1 MGLNNNNEGER
12 PGWLEE
18 LCIRIRTCGGA
29 INYILFTLGLLRFGL
44 GDPTKV
50 SISREH
56 EAVPTYRC
64 PCCRSLTLHGR
75 GGFEMCPVCWWE
87 DDGQDDHDAPVVRGG
102 PNGRISLAE
111 ARENYRR
118 FGASEACYA
127 GSVRKPQPEEMES
140 PPLAP

>member
-1 MGLNNNNEGER
+1 MGLSGEAQASR
-12 PGWLEE
+12 PNSRSLM
-18 LCIRIRTCGGA
+18 IRIRASG
-29 INYILFTLGLLRFGL
+29 GLLNFVLVKFGL
-44 GDPTKV
+44 GDPSNV

-56 EAVPTYRC
+56 ETAPTYRC

-87 DDGQDDHDAPVVRGG
+87 DDGQDEHDLDTMRGG
-102 PNGRISLAE
+102 PNGTLSSRE

-118 FGASEACYA
+118 FGASEALYA
-127 GSVRKPQPEEMES
+127 DRVRKPRPEEMES

>member
-1 MGLNNNNEGER
+1 MGLSGNERKR
-12 PGWLEE
+12 PGWFEE
-18 LCIRIRTCGGA
+18 LGIQIRASG
-29 INYILFTLGLLRFGL
+29 GLLNYVLFKLGL

-56 EAVPTYRC
+56 EAVPSYRC

-87 DDGQDDHDAPVVRGG
+87 DDGQDDHDAHVVRGG

-127 GSVRKPQPEEMES
+127 DSVRKPRPEELES

>member
-1 MGLNNNNEGER
+1 MGLDDRER
-12 PGWLEE
+12 PDWVEE
-18 LCIRIRTCGGA
+18 LGIRIRISGGLL
-29 INYILFTLGLLRFGL
+29 NYILLKLGF
-44 GDPTKV
+44 GDPTNV
-50 SISREH
+50 TVSREH

-87 DDGQDDHDAPVVRGG
+87 DDGQDDHDAQVARGG
-102 PNGRISLAE
+102 PNGGISLAE

-118 FGASEACYA
+118 FGASEALYA
-127 GSVRKPQPEEMES
+127 DRVRKPRQEETES

>member
-1 MGLNNNNEGER
+1 MGLSGDERKR
-12 PGWLEE
+12 PGWFEE
-18 LCIRIRTCGGA
+18 LGIRIRTSGGL
-29 INYILFTLGLLRFGL
+29 INYLLFKLGLIRFGL

-56 EAVPTYRC
+56 EPVPTYRC

-87 DDGQDDHDAPVVRGG
+87 DDGQDDHDAQVARGG
-102 PNGRISLAE
+102 PNGTISLAE

-118 FGASEACYA
+118 FGASEALYA
-127 GSVRKPQPEEMES
+127 DRVRKPRPEETES